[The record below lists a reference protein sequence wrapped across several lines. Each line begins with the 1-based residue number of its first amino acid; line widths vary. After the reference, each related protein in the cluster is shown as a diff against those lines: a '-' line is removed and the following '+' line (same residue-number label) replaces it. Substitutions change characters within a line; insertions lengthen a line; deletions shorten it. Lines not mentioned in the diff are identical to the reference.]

1 MNYKE
6 ISFAEKLEELLMHI
20 DGEEEDGE
28 YFLRND
34 TSHSIVE
41 SNTHRL
47 VNFGHAYCKKS

>member
-1 MNYKE
+1 
-6 ISFAEKLEELLMHI
+6 MHI
-20 DGEEEDGE
+20 DGVEEDGE